1 LIHKVYQSP
10 DNLLILC
17 PPRIKD
23 VSPWLKLLPSGTVEF
38 VGELKGQKSFEH
50 SSEVNYPES
59 PKFGLFSTGTENG
72 AKLILYTNQN
82 FETSIRGIFSFFS
95 HLNIKK
101 VFSYPQ
107 PYHIFGLGLGYLSQ
121 EVLGLKL
128 IVPEGAYSRDAHEL
142 WYETLNM
149 GGQELLTLGTPTHFT
164 DALSYMHEN
173 YLAAPPN
180 LASIAGG
187 ARVEKAHWKMMQDE
201 LNIINPS
208 IGYGCSEASPGIT
221 HLAPGLE
228 PKSDSDLGKVIPG
241 GELLLENDQYTYV
254 GKNVCLAIIQD
265 GKIVFPQ
272 GKYLLSDGLS
282 CDEEGNFFYQK
293 RGSLILN
300 RGGEKF
306 SLEEIEQ
313 LLKKELK
320 LNAIALAVED
330 GRLGY
335 ELGLVYEGSELSA
348 NILATLS
355 QHYQRSFNPKF
366 LIGITKLP
374 VNSSAKF
381 DRQQCAKV
389 LHESR

>member
-1 LIHKVYQSP
+1 MIHEVYQSN
-10 DNLLILC
+10 DKLLILC

-23 VSPWLKLLPSGTVEF
+23 ISPWLKQLPSGTVDF
-38 VGELKGQKSFEH
+38 VGELKSQKSFEH
-50 SSEVNYPES
+50 TSDVKYPET

-82 FETSIRGIFSFFS
+82 FETSIRGIFSFFK
-95 HLNIKK
+95 HLNVKK

-107 PYHIFGLGLGYLSQ
+107 PYHIFGLGLGYLSH
-121 EVLGLKL
+121 EVLGLEL
-128 IVPEGAYSRDAHEL
+128 IIPEGSYSKSAHEL

-149 GGQELLTLGTPTHFT
+149 GGQELLTLGTPTHFM
-164 DALSYMHEN
+164 DALSYMNEN
-173 YLAAPPN
+173 YLGAPPN

-187 ARVEKAHWKMMQDE
+187 AKVEKATWKMMQDD
-201 LNIINPS
+201 LSIQNPS

-228 PKSDSDLGKVIPG
+228 PKSDNDLGKVIPG
-241 GELLLENDQYTYV
+241 GELILNNDQYTYV

-265 GKIVFPQ
+265 GKIIFPQ
-272 GKYLLSDGLS
+272 GQYQLSDGLTQ
-282 CDEEGNFFYQK
+282 DEEGNFFYQK

-313 LLKKELK
+313 LLKTELK

-330 GRLGY
+330 ARLGH
-335 ELGLVYEGSELSA
+335 ELGLVYEGQNLKAQISAILSHHLKR
-348 NILATLS
+348 N
-355 QHYQRSFNPKF
+355 FNPEF
-366 LIGITKLP
+366 IVGIPKLP
-374 VNSSAKF
+374 VNENAKF